1 MVKPVLVPLLIYSL
15 SHSFISASAHL
26 PLELAVG
33 PVPVCADGGGHV
45 AAHAALGEQLEGGQL
60 LLVQQ
65 RVAVVLIAHRHGG
78 EELLAAVR
86 AGHAGATRG
95 QVPPVNTTRIR
106 SSSQTQTHR
115 SLSSSTAHTD
125 HRHRHTDHCPAA
137 QHTQITDTQITV
149 QQHSTHR
156 SQTHRSLSSSTA
168 HTDHRH
174 RHTDHCPAAQHTQIT
189 AHRHTDQIQL
199 TDTDTQITVQQHST
213 RVQLTDTEITACMLY
228 M

>member
-1 MVKPVLVPLLIYSL
+1 MVKPVLVPLLIYGL

-65 RVAVVLIAHRHGG
+65 RVAVVLITHRHGG

-95 QVPPVNTTRIR
+95 QVPPVNSTEIR
-106 SSSQTQTHR
+106 SSSQTQTQTHR
-115 SLSSSTAHTD
+115 SLSSSQTQT
-125 HRHRHTDHCPAA
+125 HRHTDHCPAHRHR
-137 QHTQITDTQITV
+137 HTDHRHTDQI
-149 QQHSTHR
+149 QQHSTKSPAHRHRHRDHCPAAQHQESSSQTHR
-156 SQTHRSLSSSTA
+156 SQTHRSDPA
-168 HTDHRH
+168 HRH
-174 RHTDHCPAAQHTQIT
+174 RLQLSPAHR
-189 AHRHTDQIQL
+189 HRHTDQIQL
-199 TDTDTQITVQQHST
+199 TDTDFS
-213 RVQLTDTEITACMLY
+213 
-228 M
+228 